1 MQRIRLHKKLNKQG
15 GEHDSVLSNACFLV
29 PTQERPYGRK
39 AIRPLSLSLSL
50 SLHGGLRN
58 NWTGLC
64 SATEINKA
72 RLNSASVRGVE
83 RQLIRRQTPLR
94 VDDLRRRNLI

>member
-1 MQRIRLHKKLNKQG
+1 MTQFYRMRASSFRRKNGHTG
-15 GEHDSVLSNACFLV
+15 GKRSGLS
-29 PTQERPYGRK
+29 
-39 AIRPLSLSLSL
+39 LSLSLSL

-72 RLNSASVRGVE
+72 RLNSASVRRVE